1 VPIDLRAAASWF
13 ASVAKGDDFGKIQL
27 RELAV
32 EGVREASAALYR
44 LGEDAPLHAKD
55 AAAVAAGRCPLGDL
69 AAQQAAVDSWGRRS
83 LADIRAAAEGG
94 ELSAQLVLGL
104 RTGAKGS
111 PRDAA
116 QALVWLRRAASGNS
130 AHAQAALGAAHPGGV
145 LGVAADGAEAARW
158 LARAA
163 AQGDADSKK
172 RLLELAGAGEPEA
185 VAAARRYPGGKQ

>member
-1 VPIDLRAAASWF
+1 MTE
-13 ASVAKGDDFGKIQL
+13 L

-44 LGEDAPLHAKD
+44 LGEEAPLRAED

-69 AAQQAAVDSWGRRS
+69 AAQQATVDSWGRRS
-83 LADIRAAAEGG
+83 LADVRTAAEGG
-94 ELSAQLVLGL
+94 ELSAQLVLGHCL

-130 AHAQAALGAAHPGGV
+130 AHAQAALGASHAGGL
-145 LGVAADGAEAARW
+145 LGLAADGAEAARW

-163 AQGDADSKK
+163 AHGDADSKK
-172 RLLELAGAGEPEA
+172 RLLELAGAGVAEA
-185 VAAARRYPGGKQ
+185 VAAARRLGFAP